1 MISTILVWRVQNTY
15 KAAFDVD
22 AELIA
27 GGGGIFDVVVDGER
41 IYCKH
46 ESDKF
51 PDEGEIVGLL
61 KARG

>member
-1 MISTILVWRVQNTY
+1 M
-15 KAAFDVD
+15 D

-46 ESDKF
+46 ETDKF
-51 PDEGEIVGLL
+51 PDEGEIVTLL